1 MHDDPMQ
8 ELEQALA
15 GLDAAPPPTLAR
27 NTLLAAGVSDEAAL
41 TESPIGPLWV
51 AWNTRGVTGVSPV
64 SETATFEEFAAI
76 HRREVHATERLP
88 EHLAAQLAASL
99 NTGVTDVPIDL
110 SGLGRF
116 QQLVLG
122 VCARIPVGEVRT
134 YHWIASEI
142 GKPGASR
149 AVGTALS
156 KNPIPLLIPCHRVVR
171 SDGTVGQ
178 YAFGAETKHNLLV
191 REGALLA

>member
-1 MHDDPMQ
+1 MHDDTML
-8 ELEQALA
+8 ELEIALA
-15 GLDAAPPPTLAR
+15 RLDSAPPPTLAR
-27 NTLLAAGVSDEAAL
+27 NTTLAAGASDEVAI
-41 TESPIGPLWV
+41 TNGPIGPLWV
-51 AWNTRGVTGVSPV
+51 AWSTRGVTGVSPV
-64 SETATFEEFAAI
+64 SETATFEEFAAM
-76 HRREVHATERLP
+76 HRREVHAAERLP
-88 EHLAAQLAASL
+88 EHLAAKVAASL
-99 NTGVTDVPIDL
+99 ATGVTKVPVDL
-110 SGLGRF
+110 SGIGSF
-116 QQLVLG
+116 QQVVLG

-156 KNPIPLLIPCHRVVR
+156 RNPIPLLIPCHRVVR

-178 YAFGAETKHNLLV
+178 YAFGSETKHNLLV